1 MVVTLLLVLISV
13 FVALN
18 MGVSGFSVSF
28 APSYGSRVLNKT
40 RAAVLYGLCVFLG
53 GLLIGPRVV
62 GTLVNK
68 ISLEHINPT
77 SGLLILFSAG
87 AMIFLSNILKIPQST
102 SFVTVASFLGA
113 GLYYGKVNWHTVS
126 KIIIVAA
133 VFSALSFIIT
143 YLIKRKIYPP
153 HRGNLHLYEKFHI
166 HRNKVKNFII
176 WTDMYSAFGIG
187 TNNVAN
193 VVAPLVGSLA
203 ISPFSALGLSA
214 PLFGLGAYF
223 FGGRVLKTVSRDI
236 VPIGEMSAAIVSSIT
251 ATFVIIASLLGLP
264 APYVQFTTFSV
275 LAISSVKD
283 GAKHTAGKS
292 VFKRI
297 VSAWICVP
305 IATVFLSFLLHL
317 FFVKR

>member
-1 MVVTLLLVLISV
+1 MVISLVLILVSV

-28 APSYGSRVLNKT
+28 TPSYGSRLLTKSK
-40 RAAVLYGLCVFLG
+40 AAVLYGLCVFAG
-53 GLLIGPRVV
+53 GLLIGSRVV

-87 AMIFLSNILKIPQST
+87 ATMFLSNVLKIPQST

-113 GLYYGKVNWHTVS
+113 GLYYRRVNWHMVF

-133 VFSALSFIIT
+133 VFSALSFIIA

-153 HRGNLHLYEKFHI
+153 HRGNLYLYEKFHI
-166 HRNKVKNFII
+166 HRNKFKNFII
-176 WTDMYSAFGIG
+176 WTDMYSAFGVG

-193 VVAPLVGSLA
+193 VVAPLIGSLA
-203 ISPFSALGLSA
+203 VSPFLALAIFG
-214 PLFGLGAYF
+214 PLFGLGAYIS
-223 FGGRVLKTVSRDI
+223 GERVLKTVSRDI
-236 VPIGEMSAAIVSSIT
+236 VPLGEISAAIVSLIT
-251 ATFVIIASLLGLP
+251 ASFVIIASLLGLP

-283 GAKHTAGKS
+283 GTRHTAGKS
-292 VFKRI
+292 VFKRMI
-297 VSAWICVP
+297 SAWIYVP
-305 IATVFLSFLLHL
+305 LATVFLSFLLHL
-317 FFVKR
+317 FFVKG

>member
-1 MVVTLLLVLISV
+1 
-13 FVALN
+13 
-18 MGVSGFSVSF
+18 
-28 APSYGSRVLNKT
+28 
-40 RAAVLYGLCVFLG
+40 
-53 GLLIGPRVV
+53 
-62 GTLVNK
+62 
-68 ISLEHINPT
+68 
-77 SGLLILFSAG
+77 
-87 AMIFLSNILKIPQST
+87 
-102 SFVTVASFLGA
+102 
-113 GLYYGKVNWHTVS
+113 
-126 KIIIVAA
+126 
-133 VFSALSFIIT
+133 
-143 YLIKRKIYPP
+143 
-153 HRGNLHLYEKFHI
+153 
-166 HRNKVKNFII
+166 
-176 WTDMYSAFGIG
+176 YSAFGIG

-193 VVAPLVGSLA
+193 VVAPIVGSLA
-203 ISPFSALGLSA
+203 ISPFLALGLSA

-223 FGGRVLKTVSRDI
+223 FGERVLRTVSRDI
-236 VPIGEMSAAIVSSIT
+236 VPIGEISAVIVSLIT